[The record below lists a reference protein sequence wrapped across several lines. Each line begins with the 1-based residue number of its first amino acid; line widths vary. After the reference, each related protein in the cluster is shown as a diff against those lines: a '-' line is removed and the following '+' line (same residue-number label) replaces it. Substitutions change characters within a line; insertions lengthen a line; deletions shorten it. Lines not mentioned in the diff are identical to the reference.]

1 MGLDRS
7 EHEPD
12 EYDPEEEFRDPDSDS
27 LTIPQVP
34 TENAGSDLRSDLKSE
49 FEEDAIPEPEFSAAE
64 TDVDGE
70 TLKNFWALV
79 LVINAAV
86 LAYALGVL
94 FLVFEGATTYASYLF
109 AAGLVLTGFCIQ
121 RYRAFRRD
129 VGSDSST
136 TDPEGDSAEGSSTD
150 DRTDETTTNGR
161 GRESTAAI
169 DADQTDETTD
179 DDADPK

>member
-12 EYDPEEEFRDPDSDS
+12 EYDPEEEFRDPESDS

-49 FEEDAIPEPEFSAAE
+49 FEEDAIPDPEFSPAE

-109 AAGLVLTGFCIQ
+109 AAGLVLTGFGIQ
-121 RYRAFRRD
+121 RYRTFRRD
-129 VGSDSST
+129 VESDSST
-136 TDPEGDSAEGSSTD
+136 TDPAGDSAEESSRD
-150 DRTDETTTNGR
+150 DRTDETTANSSGTDP
-161 GRESTAAI
+161 TAAS
-169 DADQTDETTD
+169 DDDQTDGD
-179 DDADPK
+179 GDRK

>member
-12 EYDPEEEFRDPDSDS
+12 EYDPEEEFRDPESDS

-86 LAYALGVL
+86 LAYALAAL
-94 FLVFEGATTYASYLF
+94 FLVFEGATTYAGYLF
-109 AAGLVLTGFCIQ
+109 AAGLVLTGFGIQ
-121 RYRAFRRD
+121 RYRTVRRD
-129 VGSDSST
+129 IESDSST
-136 TDPEGDSAEGSSTD
+136 TDPAGDSAEGSSRD
-150 DRTDETTTNGR
+150 DRTDEATAS
-161 GRESTAAI
+161 GRETDTTGAS
-169 DADQTDETTD
+169 DDDQTGKAVD
-179 DDADPK
+179 DD